1 MSKSVGVCWVNCQLG
16 TFKVPTNWINTY
28 KKVGLS
34 VYLGIFYLGLVIM
47 YLSDKNQL
55 VCGGFVFC
63 VIIIIDR
70 KGFSVCSHNVRREG
84 LDKNISIF
92 KICPN
97 HTRVVSFLSHLNQQ
111 AAAAIHQVVSKIVQ
125 ILSCLFYGLDIALYF
140 HHLRLQGE
148 ITGKCQN
155 NTRLRTDHFDY
166 K

>member
-16 TFKVPTNWINTY
+16 TEAIEAT
-28 KKVGLS
+28 LMRRS
-34 VYLGIFYLGLVIM
+34 VSLGIFYIGLVIM

-63 VIIIIDR
+63 LIIIIDR

-97 HTRVVSFLSHLNQQ
+97 HTRYTTYPSS
-111 AAAAIHQVVSKIVQ
+111 
-125 ILSCLFYGLDIALYF
+125 
-140 HHLRLQGE
+140 
-148 ITGKCQN
+148 
-155 NTRLRTDHFDY
+155 
-166 K
+166 